1 MCDNLLHHL
10 QHALPLRGLEP
21 LPLLLRFEF
30 GRLGFHQIPR
40 RQRKPGRRQPELAR
54 LPAAGLTK
62 LRVRRVLR
70 RPQRLGDGD
79 AQRCPRAL
87 LQATEHVSLPLGV
100 LDCLAVHGALHNQR
114 RRRVD
119 NWARHVVEFRRF
131 AVGLRAALRGAC
143 DVLLDGSTSAR
154 ANTGVAVAVHEVLC
168 GNEHRRETT
177 TTLSRGTWAL
187 WRPRRRLR
195 GGAVS

>member
-1 MCDNLLHHL
+1 MCDNTSKLASFLHHL

-30 GRLGFHQIPR
+30 GRLGLDEVTR
-40 RQRKPGRRQPELAR
+40 RERQAGRRQTELAR
-54 LPAAGLTK
+54 LAAARLTK

-100 LDCLAVHGALHNQR
+100 LDGLAVHGALHNQR
-114 RRRVD
+114 RRRV
-119 NWARHVVEFRRF
+119 NNRPRHVVEFRGL
-131 AVGLRAALRGAC
+131 AVGLGAALRGAR
-143 DVLLDGSTSAR
+143 DVLLDGSP
-154 ANTGVAVAVHEVLC
+154 
-168 GNEHRRETT
+168 
-177 TTLSRGTWAL
+177 
-187 WRPRRRLR
+187 RPRAHR
-195 GGAVS
+195 GIAVPA